1 MSTSVAACPVQLL
14 LPCRHFFHSWHL
26 LKLFLSH
33 FHCHFHTSCHT
44 SATHDIFSNCYCHT
58 FTVTFILL
66 VILLP
71 LMTSFQTALVT
82 LSLNV
87 TFACNKTDKF
97 ILISIRFVVTLP
109 SLLILLKLPVTIPLL
124 QSVCNHHFVMVLL
137 IYFSPLR
144 YMGRNIPIEI
154 KIQYF
159 QEVVLHDWEGGCPCV
174 PKTICHLPFPWIHHL
189 PPQVESRMVMA
200 SIRVQQEEQA
210 QVWLLLQAWLLLPR
224 LIRRGTGQPAW
235 IDLVATL
242 TNKNHQ
248 KTMLEKSTQPG
259 GLTWFIHSLAETS
272 FLFRMQLKA
281 ESPEVQ
287 AHENR
292 VRETLCHFSKS
303 WPEANEPSRLQ
314 FLIN

>member
-14 LPCRHFFHSWHL
+14 LPCRHFFHSWHI

-71 LMTSFQTALVT
+71 LMTSFQTVLVT

-124 QSVCNHHFVMVLL
+124 HSVCNHHFVMVLL
-137 IYFSPLR
+137 TYFFPLR
-144 YMGRNIPIEI
+144 DTWVETFLLKKKSNIFKRWYCMIGR
-154 KIQYF
+154 
-159 QEVVLHDWEGGCPCV
+159 EGAHMSSKPFV
-174 PKTICHLPFPWIHHL
+174 IFPFP
-189 PPQVESRMVMA
+189 ESTT
-200 SIRVQQEEQA
+200 S
-210 QVWLLLQAWLLLPR
+210 LPR
-224 LIRRGTGQPAW
+224 WKAEWWWPVSGSSRRSRCRSRSCCRLGSCCQGLLGEGQVS
-235 IDLVATL
+235 LL
-242 TNKNHQ
+242 
-248 KTMLEKSTQPG
+248 
-259 GLTWFIHSLAETS
+259 GLTF
-272 FLFRMQLKA
+272 
-281 ESPEVQ
+281 
-287 AHENR
+287 
-292 VRETLCHFSKS
+292 
-303 WPEANEPSRLQ
+303 
-314 FLIN
+314 